1 MAPPNQ
7 DSGGPKYQLAP
18 PNVSDL
24 NPKKLD
30 YVVIVIDR
38 NRKIA
43 GTENET
49 GSRFLTGAG
58 AETGTETGMH
68 CTVDCKKTKI

>member
-1 MAPPNQ
+1 MHGQ
-7 DSGGPKYQLAP
+7 IQIVEL
-18 PNVSDL
+18 
-24 NPKKLD
+24 
-30 YVVIVIDR
+30 VIDR